1 MYLYSGGAGN
11 IGRANGGFNGGGL
24 RDSYNGGGGA
34 SDIRIAANN
43 LQSRV
48 IVAGGGGSDG
58 APSRTGMYGV
68 ELLVVLLLKAL
79 VLVVVEVHKPQAALE
94 AIIIAVLLELVA
106 RV

>member
-1 MYLYSGGAGN
+1 MVHPAEL
-11 IGRANGGFNGGGL
+11 
-24 RDSYNGGGGA
+24 
-34 SDIRIAANN
+34 
-43 LQSRV
+43 V
-48 IVAGGGGSDG
+48 CMV
-58 APSRTGMYGV
+58 V